1 MFHLK
6 MKRKY
11 ILNENIYISLKM
23 RCVIYIY
30 IYILLPESCDE
41 PLGVH
46 CRSSSQ
52 TWAAGPGPISSS
64 SADLLDSQTFWV
76 VVGQLDWIQSAAC
89 KRLMSL
95 L

>member
-1 MFHLK
+1 MC
-6 MKRKY
+6 
-11 ILNENIYISLKM
+11 NIY
-23 RCVIYIY
+23 IYIY